1 MKFLLFPIYLFLF
14 QIAQTGN
21 YADVAGEWSGAILIP
36 GQELAVSF
44 TFSYTDG
51 ELDGMIDIPQ
61 QNAFNL
67 PVEFTK
73 TEADSLV
80 FQFETGTGPAIF
92 RGKWDR
98 NSNEINGNFNQLT
111 YSFPFSIKKRTRE
124 SSASIN
130 SDVLNLEI
138 PTRAG
143 AISGTLNPTDSPS
156 ALVIFL
162 SGSGSQTRDADIA
175 GFKVF
180 EELSNRLYDKGYSTF
195 RYDDRGTG
203 GSQGDSDATLY
214 DLAEDV
220 EDVVRYLKEYHSELF
235 TEIILLGHSQGGLV
249 ASIAAK
255 SVDIDGI
262 IFAASPFI
270 SGDEVINQQIIKISE
285 AQGIDEE
292 IVEQNL
298 IFQNRIYDIVK
309 TGGDWTVLEEDLAER
324 LEEQINR
331 LPEPQRNALGDMSV
345 FIRSQ
350 INRQLAAAKTDWF
363 KSFIEF
369 EPSEYIGSLTI
380 PMLAV
385 FAEKDAQVIL
395 DTNRSMAEFIKEEY
409 SLQFVIETIT
419 NANHLFQNSNTGL
432 PSEYGMLEREFAE
445 GYIEAIVEWLNG
457 LD

>member
-1 MKFLLFPIYLFLF
+1 MKLLLFPIYLFLF
-14 QIAQTGN
+14 QIAQTVN
-21 YADVAGEWSGAILIP
+21 YVDVAGDWSGAILVP

-73 TEADSLV
+73 TDRDSLI

-92 RGKWDR
+92 RGKWVR

-111 YSFPFSIKKRTRE
+111 YSFPFSINKRSRE

-130 SDVLNLEI
+130 SDAHNFEI

-143 AISGTLNPTDSPS
+143 AVTGTLNATESSSP
-156 ALVIFL
+156 LVILL

-180 EELSNRLYDKGYSTF
+180 EELSNRLFDEGYSTF

-203 GSQGDSDATLY
+203 GSKGNPDATLY

-220 EDVVRYLKEYHSELF
+220 EDVVRYLRTYHSDLF
-235 TEIILLGHSQGGLV
+235 TDIILLGHSQGGLV

-255 SVDIDGI
+255 SVDVDGI

-270 SGDEVINQQIIKISE
+270 SGDEVINEQIVEISE

-309 TGGDWTVLEEDLAER
+309 ADGDWKDLEEDLAER
-324 LEEQINR
+324 LEEQINS
-331 LPEPQRNALGDMSV
+331 LPEPQRNALGDMTA

-369 EPSEYIGSLTI
+369 EPSDYISSLRM

-385 FAEKDAQVIL
+385 FAEKDSQVIL
-395 DTNRSMAEFIKEEY
+395 DSNRSASERLKEEN
-409 SLQFVIETIT
+409 SLQFEIKTVAG
-419 NANHLFQNSNTGL
+419 ANHLFQNSTTGL

-445 GYIEAIVEWLNG
+445 GYIEVIVQWLNG
-457 LD
+457 FD